1 MTNKKEIKELEDNKK
16 EIEEIEGIEEIEENK
31 KVVYIWNKWQALI
44 SIFWTIYLNQDGVI
58 EVEKWSKEDSL
69 CKSYWLLSLEE
80 LSEKYLEK

>member
-16 EIEEIEGIEEIEENK
+16 EIEEIEGIEDNK
-31 KVVYIWNKWQALI
+31 KAVYIWNKWQALI

>member
-16 EIEEIEGIEEIEENK
+16 EIKEIKELEDNK
-31 KVVYIWNKWQALI
+31 KAVYIWNKWQALI